1 MFLPGNWHTGM
12 NMLQSIYKL
21 FWINLLKPLRDL
33 LGWKRILKD
42 DCSSYYQ
49 VLWLVKCAHDDVSL
63 CLQRSFMSCY
73 YENYKDTIKDDLP
86 ANVPCTIAV
95 HLQSFLSHALQSTN
109 EHLKMMVNFTIVL
122 GDVMEFV
129 SVYWSQDSITVDHRY
144 LWFVPIWKI
153 LGQVKYLEATWEQMN
168 ALYVNFP

>member
-1 MFLPGNWHTGM
+1 
-12 NMLQSIYKL
+12 
-21 FWINLLKPLRDL
+21 
-33 LGWKRILKD
+33 
-42 DCSSYYQ
+42 
-49 VLWLVKCAHDDVSL
+49 
-63 CLQRSFMSCY
+63 MSCY

-95 HLQSFLSHALQSTN
+95 HLQSFLSRALQSTN